1 MGIGRISN
9 CLQDEWAH
17 AFFFYCWIISSRQ
30 QLPSLLLPT
39 PQKICHTAD
48 DDSILDSRR
57 SKSSRNWLTVQ
68 PTKEVALYKENTKL
82 KRKRFFVHRN
92 LYSVGTQCL
101 KITEN
106 VLFNIASEASY
117 VYILNGQKFIKN
129 DKNAHLGEFLKTWSL
144 RSNSFTRQVTFN
156 RTKMVKIPKLK
167 KLKCDILDET
177 MWEGCVIFNRTL
189 DNEWRQDHLPY

>member
-1 MGIGRISN
+1 MAFGQRDFVVPAHAVRDFSTTASISSLGFLSFKKIQMGIGRISN

-48 DDSILDSRR
+48 DDSILDSKR

-92 LYSVGTQCL
+92 LYFVVARCL

-106 VLFNIASEASY
+106 VSFNIASEAS
-117 VYILNGQKFIKN
+117 L
-129 DKNAHLGEFLKTWSL
+129 LKM
-144 RSNSFTRQVTFN
+144 
-156 RTKMVKIPKLK
+156 TKML
-167 KLKCDILDET
+167 
-177 MWEGCVIFNRTL
+177 
-189 DNEWRQDHLPY
+189 HLASFEKHEDCGQTVLPDRSVL

>member
-1 MGIGRISN
+1 MAFGQRDFVVPAHAVRDFSTTASISSLGFLSFKKIQMGIGRISN

-82 KRKRFFVHRN
+82 KRKRFFVQRN

-106 VLFNIASEASY
+106 VSFNIASEASY
-117 VYILNGQKFIKN
+117 VYKVYK
-129 DKNAHLGEFLKTWSL
+129 S
-144 RSNSFTRQVTFN
+144 
-156 RTKMVKIPKLK
+156 
-167 KLKCDILDET
+167 
-177 MWEGCVIFNRTL
+177 
-189 DNEWRQDHLPY
+189 

>member
-1 MGIGRISN
+1 MAFGQRDFVVPAHAVRDFSTTASISSLGFLSFKKIQMGIGRISN

-82 KRKRFFVHRN
+82 KRKRFFVQR
-92 LYSVGTQCL
+92 
-101 KITEN
+101 I
-106 VLFNIASEASY
+106 F
-117 VYILNGQKFIKN
+117 ILLLHGVWKSQKMSHSTLRAKRATFTFWM
-129 DKNAHLGEFLKTWSL
+129 DKSL
-144 RSNSFTRQVTFN
+144 SKM
-156 RTKMVKIPKLK
+156 TKMLN
-167 KLKCDILDET
+167 LAS
-177 MWEGCVIFNRTL
+177 F
-189 DNEWRQDHLPY
+189 